1 MPISLKGKNI
11 LVTGAA
17 GFIGYSLVERFLKE
31 KEINIIGIDNINSYY
46 NPLLKQRRIELL
58 NHKDQNKQ
66 WKFFKVHLKD
76 KTKVNEI
83 FEKYNPQLVVNLAA
97 QAGVRYSLEN
107 PDTYIESNLVGFLN
121 ILEGCRNYNVEH
133 LIYASSSSVYGGNKT
148 MPFREEN
155 SVDHPLSLYAAT
167 KKSNEMMAHSYSHL
181 FQIPSTGLRFFTVY
195 GPFGR
200 PDMAPMIFADSIL
213 NRKPISV
220 FNNGDM
226 SRDFTF
232 ITDIVE
238 AIYKCCLKKPTA
250 NKDFYLDGPEP
261 STSFAPHRIFNVGS
275 NSPINLMSFIEKL
288 EHELG
293 VNAIKKMR
301 PMQPGDV
308 KSTFADITKL
318 NKWINYQPNT
328 SFNKGIH
335 LFANWYKDYFKS
347 DYYRKPS

>member
-1 MPISLKGKNI
+1 MILKNKKI
-11 LVTGAA
+11 LITGAA
-17 GFIGYSLVERFLKE
+17 GFIGAAFLERLLDEEVK
-31 KEINIIGIDNINSYY
+31 IIGIDNFNDYY
-46 NPLLKQRRIELL
+46 NPFLKQKRIE
-58 NHKDQNKQ
+58 NIERKDRNKLC
-66 WKFFKVHLKD
+66 KILKLDLKD
-76 KTKVNEI
+76 KKNVNQV
-83 FEKYNPQLVVNLAA
+83 FEKYKPNIVINLAA

-107 PDTYIESNLVGFLN
+107 PITYIESNLVGFFN
-121 ILEGCRNYNVEH
+121 ILESCRNYEVEH
-133 LIYASSSSVYGGNKT
+133 LIYASSSSVYGGNKL
-148 MPFREEN
+148 MPFNEEHN
-155 SVDHPLSLYAAT
+155 VDHPLSLYAAT

-232 ITDIVE
+232 ITDIVD
-238 AIYKCCLKKPTA
+238 AIYKCCLKKPTL
-250 NKDFYLDGPEP
+250 NKDFYLNHPEP

-275 NSPINLMSFIEKL
+275 NSPINLISFIEKL
-288 EHELG
+288 ETELG
-293 VNAIKKMR
+293 VKAIKKMK

-308 KSTFADITKL
+308 QSTFSDITKL
-318 NKWINYQPNT
+318 GEWINYKPNT
-328 SFNKGIH
+328 PFDKGIH

-347 DYYRKPS
+347 NYYKQITK